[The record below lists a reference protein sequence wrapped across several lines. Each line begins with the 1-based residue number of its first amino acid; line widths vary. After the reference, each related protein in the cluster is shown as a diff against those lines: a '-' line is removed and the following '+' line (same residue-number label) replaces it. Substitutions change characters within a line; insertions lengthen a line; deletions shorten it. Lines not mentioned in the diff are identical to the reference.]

1 MFMEESAEKPF
12 LKNKEICS
20 MADICLNKRLF
31 AGLCLL
37 CLAILGCGGKSPIT
51 LACKITAIN
60 VSPGSATISHT
71 APLPGNTQH
80 FDAFASAVT
89 PGCVVSQSNLTT
101 GSWSVSDNTNVS
113 ISNVQGATF
122 GTATCNGATSAPVT
136 VTATVPAGDGT
147 NVSNTA
153 SLTCN

>member
-1 MFMEESAEKPF
+1 MSDCRCGK
-12 LKNKEICS
+12 L
-20 MADICLNKRLF
+20 LF
-31 AGLCLL
+31 AGACLL
-37 CLAILGCGGKSPIT
+37 YFATMGCGGKSPIT

-60 VSPGSATISHT
+60 VFPASATISHT
-71 APLPGNTQH
+71 APPPGNAQH

-101 GSWSVSDNTNVS
+101 AVWSVSDTTNIS

-122 GTATCNGATSAPVT
+122 GTATCNGATSGPAT

-147 NVSNTA
+147 NVTNTA
-153 SLTCN
+153 SLACN

>member
-1 MFMEESAEKPF
+1 MG
-12 LKNKEICS
+12 
-20 MADICLNKRLF
+20 DIRCGKSLLV
-31 AGLCLL
+31 GLCLL
-37 CLAILGCGGKSPIT
+37 YFATVGCGGPSPIT

-60 VSPGSATISHT
+60 VSPASVTLSHT
-71 APLPGNTQH
+71 APPPGNTQH

-101 GSWSVSDNTNVS
+101 GTWSVSDNINVS

-122 GTATCNGATSAPVT
+122 GTATCNSATSGPVT

-147 NVSNTA
+147 SVTNTA

>member
-1 MFMEESAEKPF
+1 MGD
-12 LKNKEICS
+12 IRCS
-20 MADICLNKRLF
+20 KGLF
-31 AGLCLL
+31 AGICLL
-37 CLAILGCGGKSPIT
+37 YFAAMGCGGKSPIT

-60 VSPGSATISHT
+60 VSPSSATISHT
-71 APLPGNTQH
+71 APPPGNTQH

-101 GSWSVSDNTNVS
+101 GTWSVSDNINVS

-122 GTATCNGATSAPVT
+122 GTATCNGPTSGAAT

-147 NVSNTA
+147 SVTNTA